1 MIPIK
6 ELFLGVQR
14 TFRVPRTTKVVV
26 LTSVCR
32 KDCSFLCS
40 ILAYQDMRAAW
51 ALASEKAFVS
61 SYLSFLRSSHDS
73 LLDES
78 GVVSVTELNFAAI
91 LLSKDLLVLNNII
104 CSGMSGPSSEKK
116 THFSFCQFNDTF
128 P

>member
-51 ALASEKAFVS
+51 ALASEKAFTSQHFHAVERQT
-61 SYLSFLRSSHDS
+61 LTS
-73 LLDES
+73 LP
-78 GVVSVTELNFAAI
+78 FHHI
-91 LLSKDLLVLNNII
+91 F
-104 CSGMSGPSSEKK
+104 
-116 THFSFCQFNDTF
+116 HFVA
-128 P
+128 